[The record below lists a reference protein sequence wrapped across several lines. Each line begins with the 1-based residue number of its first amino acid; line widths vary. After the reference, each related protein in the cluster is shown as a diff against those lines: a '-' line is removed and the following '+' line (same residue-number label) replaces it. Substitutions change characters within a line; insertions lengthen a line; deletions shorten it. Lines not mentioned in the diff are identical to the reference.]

1 MKPFESLSFTHD
13 VDFMSEDSANQ
24 TREGGTYDDVEENNG
39 AAAPTNPATRHRL
52 VISLVVVAVIT
63 GAAVFGYRYWT
74 VGRFME
80 STDDA
85 YLKADYSTIA
95 PKVSGYV
102 AEVAVNDNEHVA
114 AGQLLIRIDD
124 RDFRAALE
132 HAKAEV
138 DAAGAAIS
146 NLDAQRTLQ
155 QSIIRQKQASIEAQ
169 LAALHLAQDDD
180 ARYRQLINAGAVAVQ
195 QAQQAAT
202 VLKQSQANLQE
213 DQAALVAAR
222 KQIDVL
228 NTARTQ
234 ADARHASAQAAL
246 RQAELNLSYT
256 SVVAPLDGTVGAR
269 SVRIGQFVQAGTQLM
284 AVVPLEGVYVVA
296 NFKETQ
302 LDRVRAGQPV
312 TITVDAFP
320 NAELSGRVDSLSPAS
335 GLEFSLLPPDNA
347 TGNFTK
353 IVQRIPVKIVFDS
366 NTSTAL
372 LRSGMSV
379 EPTIDTRIAPA
390 AASFDRVAS
399 SDGARVD

>member
-1 MKPFESLSFTHD
+1 M
-13 VDFMSEDSANQ
+13 
-24 TREGGTYDDVEENNG
+24 
-39 AAAPTNPATRHRL
+39 
-52 VISLVVVAVIT
+52 ISLVVVAAIT

-132 HAKAEV
+132 HATAEV
-138 DAAGAAIS
+138 DAAAAAIS

-169 LAALHLAQDDD
+169 LAALQLARDDD

-213 DQAALVAAR
+213 DEAALVAAR

-228 NTARTQ
+228 DTARTQ

-256 SVVAPLDGTVGAR
+256 RVVAPLDGTVGAR

-302 LDRVRAGQPV
+302 LDRVRAGQPA

-366 NTSTAL
+366 NTSTTL

-379 EPTIDTRIAPA
+379 EPTIDTRIGPA

-399 SDGARVD
+399 SDGARAD